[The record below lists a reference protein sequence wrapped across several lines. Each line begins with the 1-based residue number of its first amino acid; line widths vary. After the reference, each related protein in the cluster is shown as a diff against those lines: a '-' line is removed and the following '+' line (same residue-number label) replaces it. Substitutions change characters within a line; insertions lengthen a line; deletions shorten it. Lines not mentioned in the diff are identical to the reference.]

1 MIYDITQ
8 FSFQYKKTNKMEM
21 IHIDKHI
28 PK

>member
-8 FSFQYKKTNKMEM
+8 FSFQYEKTNKMEM
-21 IHIDKHI
+21 IQIDKHI